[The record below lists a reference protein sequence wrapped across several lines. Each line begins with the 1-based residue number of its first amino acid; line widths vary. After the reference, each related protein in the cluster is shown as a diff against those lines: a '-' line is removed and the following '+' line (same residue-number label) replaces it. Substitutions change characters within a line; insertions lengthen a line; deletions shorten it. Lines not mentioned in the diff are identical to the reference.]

1 MTLAIL
7 IEQEISIA
15 IESIFNK
22 VVNND
27 KHKQS
32 SMVYNWANKGLGAAI
47 AKEAL
52 DNGYKVVTTARKTEG
67 MRDTLGD
74 SPNLLI
80 SNLDIT
86 NEEQVQSAVNNALEK
101 FGRIDVLVNNA
112 GYGQLGYFEETSEE
126 LIRQQ
131 METNV
136 FGTMNLTRA
145 ILPIMRKQRSGSI
158 VTVSSVVGITAV
170 EGGSVYSASKF
181 ALEGW
186 MEGLNIELKPFGIRC
201 MLVEPGPFRTDF
213 SNVQTS
219 AKFSDLEIEDYDQ
232 QRVQMQNF
240 YTSFHK
246 TEPGDPAKL
255 AKAMIKVLTDTNPPF
270 RFIGGTGMVDFINQ
284 YLQSRQTE
292 YDNWRDVSDST
303 NFE

>member
-1 MTLAIL
+1 MT
-7 IEQEISIA
+7 
-15 IESIFNK
+15 NT
-22 VVNND
+22 NN
-27 KHKQS
+27 Q
-32 SMVYNWANKGLGAAI
+32 VWFITGANKGLGAAI

-52 DNGYKVVTTARKTEG
+52 DKGYKVVATARKTEG
-67 MRDTLGD
+67 LGEAIGA
-74 SPNLLI
+74 STNLLI
-80 SNLDIT
+80 AKLDIT
-86 NEEQVQSAVNNALEK
+86 NEEQIQFAVNSALEH

-112 GYGQLGYFEETSEE
+112 GYGQLGYFEETSEKQ
-126 LIRQQ
+126 IRDQ

-136 FGTMNLTRA
+136 FGTMNLSRA
-145 ILPIMRKQRSGSI
+145 ILPIMRKRRSGSI

-232 QRVQMQNF
+232 QREQMQNF

-246 TEPGDPAKL
+246 TEPGDPSKL
-255 AKAMIKVLTDTNPPF
+255 AKAMIKVLNDTNTPF
-270 RFIGGTGMVDFINQ
+270 RFIGGTGMVD
-284 YLQSRQTE
+284 
-292 YDNWRDVSDST
+292 ST

>member
-1 MTLAIL
+1 MT
-7 IEQEISIA
+7 
-15 IESIFNK
+15 NT
-22 VVNND
+22 NN
-27 KHKQS
+27 Q
-32 SMVYNWANKGLGAAI
+32 VWFITGANKGLGAAI

-52 DNGYKVVTTARKTEG
+52 DKGFKVVATARKTEG
-67 MRDTLGD
+67 MEEALGK
-74 SPNLLI
+74 STNLLI
-80 SNLDIT
+80 ANLDIT
-86 NEEQVQSAVNNALEK
+86 NEEQIKSAVNSALEQ
-101 FGRIDVLVNNA
+101 FGRIDVLINNA
-112 GYGQLGYFEETSEE
+112 GYGQLGYFEETSEKQ
-126 LIRQQ
+126 IREQ

-136 FGTMNLTRA
+136 FGTMKLTRA

-158 VTVSSVVGITAV
+158 VTVSSVVGITAI

-219 AKFSDLEIEDYDQ
+219 AKFSDFEIEDYDQ
-232 QRVQMQNF
+232 RREQMQNF

-246 TEPGDPAKL
+246 NEPGDPAKL
-255 AKAMIKVLTDTNPPF
+255 AKALITVLKDTNSPF
-270 RFIGGTGMVDFINQ
+270 RFIGGTGMVNFINQ

-292 YDNWRDVSDST
+292 YTNWQVISDNT
-303 NFE
+303 NF